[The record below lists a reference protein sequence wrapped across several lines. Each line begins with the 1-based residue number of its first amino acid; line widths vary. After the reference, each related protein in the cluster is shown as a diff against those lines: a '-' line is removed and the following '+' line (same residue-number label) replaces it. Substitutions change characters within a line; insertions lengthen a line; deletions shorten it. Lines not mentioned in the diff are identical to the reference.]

1 MVAVRIPSKDT
12 DSVWSSVEPI
22 LNHPRVLNEWTTA
35 DEIYNRL
42 VNAKADL
49 WVDGDPIV
57 ASLVAS
63 IKRKAD
69 GSRVYKVEMMACPD
83 GADMAWET
91 MIESIEVHAK
101 AIGCVSIMV
110 QGRKG
115 WQRAL
120 PSYKATQV
128 ILEKSL

>member
-1 MVAVRIPSKDT
+1 VVAVRIPSKNT

-22 LNHPRVLNEWTTA
+22 LNHPRVLNEWTTT
-35 DEIYNRL
+35 DEIYDRL

-49 WVDGDPIV
+49 WVYGDPIV
-57 ASLVAS
+57 ASLVAC

-69 GSRVYKVEMMACPD
+69 GSRVYAVELMACPD
-83 GADMAWET
+83 GADMSWES
-91 MIESIEVHAK
+91 MIKSIEDHAK
-101 AIGCVSIMV
+101 AIGCRTISV

-120 PSYKATQV
+120 QSYKLKQI
-128 ILEKSL
+128 ILEKEL